1 MEWDLCGHFTKKRVK
16 WFKGDEV
23 FYTKTI
29 EMKWETFLVEW
40 GTEDQNV
47 FLFLQWCLSVMSVMS
62 AREGSR
68 DTIGAWCDWSRLEVE
83 MAPMRKPDGCPVIF
97 TIGNRRVLDLFGVR
111 LRCTPSPVLVDGNAT
126 ASVFSAETFTHW
138 VHAGCTTHLFQTFLR
153 RLVTLATRER
163 SSPIEGTLLLLC
175 RILKKSG
182 WVSWRCA
189 TCAALVEVI
198 REDILIPGMEEQ
210 DPYGL
215 RQKASGGGEA
225 SAPLSTEE
233 WVRLLAC
240 NGRLAVGDPT
250 PVLVAGGE
258 ARKVWV
264 RAALAVQGETRK
276 ILEHTTQ
283 TKMRADFL
291 DALAEAVAKEASTA
305 PEEDRQKWMQD
316 ASSRVRAVIQQ
327 WLVTNFRFIPFSEI
341 DFDRLSTALLI
352 FRTAFF
358 SESTQPSSL
367 PPQEENGLETVE
379 GLFQMSTL
387 LLEPHDRSLC
397 LGVYEKEEWKKE
409 LAICRDYHPMHRLG
423 IV

>member
-1 MEWDLCGHFTKKRVK
+1 V
-16 WFKGDEV
+16 V
-23 FYTKTI
+23 
-29 EMKWETFLVEW
+29 
-40 GTEDQNV
+40 
-47 FLFLQWCLSVMSVMS
+47 
-62 AREGSR
+62 
-68 DTIGAWCDWSRLEVE
+68 
-83 MAPMRKPDGCPVIF
+83 F
-97 TIGNRRVLDLFGVR
+97 TIGNTRVLDLFGVR
-111 LRCTPSPVLVDGNAT
+111 LRLLPSPVHVTGEA
-126 ASVFSAETFTHW
+126 AVAGGFSAETFTHW

-163 SSPIEGTLLLLC
+163 ASPIAGTMMFLC
-175 RILKKSG
+175 KIIKKSG

-198 REDILIPGMEEQ
+198 REDILVPGMEEQ

-215 RQKASGGGEA
+215 RQKSSGGEA

-240 NGRLAVGDPT
+240 NGRLAVGDPA

-305 PEEDRQKWMQD
+305 PEEDRQKWIQD
-316 ASSRVRAVIQQ
+316 ASSRLRAVIQQ

-358 SESTQPSSL
+358 SDSTRNPQP
-367 PPQEENGLETVE
+367 PREEDGLETVE

-397 LGVYEKEEWKKE
+397 LCVYEKEEWKKE
-409 LAICRDYHPMHRLG
+409 LAVCRDYHPMHRRQQN
-423 IV
+423 VVV